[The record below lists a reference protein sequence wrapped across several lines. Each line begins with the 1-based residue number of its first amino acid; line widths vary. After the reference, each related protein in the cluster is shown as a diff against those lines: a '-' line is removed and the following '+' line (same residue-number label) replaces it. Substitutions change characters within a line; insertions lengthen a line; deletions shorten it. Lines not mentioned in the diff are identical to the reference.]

1 MSILFLKIKYSWT
14 HVIALMFCLTGMSF
28 NLYNDFY
35 VKANEDDNNSD
46 ATSSGYKLIIGDI
59 MALAGAFLYAL
70 SNIL

>member
-1 MSILFLKIKYSWT
+1 
-14 HVIALMFCLTGMSF
+14 MFCLTGMSF